1 LKSLDTWFALLRTC
15 HCWRSEGQ
23 GSQVRESRIVDAG
36 LLRSYQRS
44 ASSSVIGCEDS
55 SWTPP
60 FLGLNKSLSSFDSQS
75 SRSLAYRMFQMTFR
89 SILRSYD
96 TGVRDIALVFDVP
109 HRYGRENLLRTTIPR
124 FCINKRIVDRGYS
137 LIFVVK

>member
-1 LKSLDTWFALLRTC
+1 
-15 HCWRSEGQ
+15 
-23 GSQVRESRIVDAG
+23 
-36 LLRSYQRS
+36 
-44 ASSSVIGCEDS
+44 
-55 SWTPP
+55 
-60 FLGLNKSLSSFDSQS
+60 
-75 SRSLAYRMFQMTFR
+75 MTFR

-137 LIFVVK
+137 LITCCEVTTRSTKVGYLMYLGNSNDVLLVLILSCCEDESMLLA